1 MAAHKAAVRNTAW
14 RVRYHAELLPVKRLD
29 SAMAIEAE
37 YTITMPAAAS
47 SNPAHA
53 SERSY
58 SASGALRAK
67 T

>member
-1 MAAHKAAVRNTAW
+1 
-14 RVRYHAELLPVKRLD
+14 LLPVKRLD